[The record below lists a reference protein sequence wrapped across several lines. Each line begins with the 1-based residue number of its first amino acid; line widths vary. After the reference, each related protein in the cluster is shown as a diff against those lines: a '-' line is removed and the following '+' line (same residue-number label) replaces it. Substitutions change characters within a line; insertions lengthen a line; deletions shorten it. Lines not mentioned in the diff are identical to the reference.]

1 MNKEKSMKKTVIFVF
16 FIFVVLGIVC
26 FQYSAHSTDKSKF
39 SKHFNESLF
48 NITDQGYFSVE
59 ILLDNK
65 EYAKLGKGVIGIV
78 IHNQYDKD
86 VAGVDVELTSV
97 MPDGQVNTETPTIKD
112 KGNGLYT
119 VSNINLNKEEQW
131 ELKINLK
138 KKKLKDSTSFL
149 FPNVLN
155 KRLPAGKY
163 SADQLH

>member
-1 MNKEKSMKKTVIFVF
+1 MKKTAIFVF
-16 FIFVVLGIVC
+16 FIFVVFGIVC
-26 FQYSAHSTDKSKF
+26 FRHSAHAADKSKF
-39 SKHFNESLF
+39 TKHFNESLF
-48 NITDQGYFSVE
+48 NITDKDLFSVE
-59 ILLDNK
+59 ILMDDK

-86 VAGVDVELTSV
+86 VAGVDIELTSV
-97 MPDGQVNTETPTIKD
+97 MPDRQVNADTPTIKD

-119 VSNINLNKEEQW
+119 VSNINLKKEEQW

-155 KRLPAGKY
+155 KRIPAGKY